1 VLLESL
7 LEGMDEF
14 YSINLAREAIKGMAE
29 NARNG
34 WYNGGFPPFGYDL
47 TTVKTPKGMKR
58 KLVINASEAKIVRHI
73 FREYLK
79 GKGIV
84 TLTLALNSHDLRI
97 RGGRPFS
104 KNTVAN
110 ILHNEKYA
118 GDMAFGKRRNRE
130 GRQYPV
136 KSSNHS
142 PHNSTADQYFARFV
156 RKIVR
161 CLFDV

>member
-1 VLLESL
+1 
-7 LEGMDEF
+7 
-14 YSINLAREAIKGMAE
+14 
-29 NARNG
+29 
-34 WYNGGFPPFGYDL
+34 
-47 TTVKTPKGMKR
+47 MKR

-136 KSSNHS
+136 KFD
-142 PHNSTADQYFARFV
+142 TV
-156 RKIVR
+156 IVR
-161 CLFDV
+161 NCHEPIIDRKDFDKVQALLASRHPDVSIFFKAIICV

>member
-1 VLLESL
+1 
-7 LEGMDEF
+7 M
-14 YSINLAREAIKGMAE
+14 I
-29 NARNG
+29 
-34 WYNGGFPPFGYDL
+34 PFGYDL

-118 GDMAFGKRRNRE
+118 GDMAFGKRRPR
-130 GRQYPV
+130 GAPIYPAP
-136 KSSNHS
+136 SNAGDILS
-142 PHNSTADQYFARFV
+142 G
-156 RKIVR
+156 
-161 CLFDV
+161 